1 MWPRTDL
8 IDLLDIEHPLLQAP
22 MGGEST
28 PEMAIAVGN
37 AGGLGGLGC
46 SYLSNDELS
55 DKVAQIRQGTS
66 APFNLNFFVHSP
78 PAENPEIYAH
88 TRERIAP
95 FYAELGIEDF
105 PHPLEAPC
113 DTFTQS
119 RLECLLDLR
128 PRVVS
133 FHFGLPDSAM
143 VRALQD
149 VGTLLI
155 SSATMVAEARWLNA
169 GGIDAIIAQGWE
181 AGGHRGTFHVSREDF
196 GVGGLAL
203 IPQVVD
209 AVDVPVIA
217 AGGIGDGRGIAA
229 AMVLGASGV
238 QLGSAFLSCPEANI
252 SDAYRAALQNT
263 SDDDT
268 RLSAAFS
275 GRPARAMNNRY
286 IEAMAQSHHPLPDYP
301 TMYSFSDALS
311 LAGEKTGNSGFE
323 FYLWGQAAALNR
335 ERSTADLMDLLISE
349 AQDALQAAAGKKP
362 EHLAL

>member
-8 IDLLDIEHPLLQAP
+8 IDLLQIEHPLLQAP

-28 PEMAIAVGN
+28 PAMAVAVGN

-46 SYLSNDELS
+46 SYMSNDELS
-55 DKVAQIRQGTS
+55 DNVALIRRGTN
-66 APFNLNFFVHSP
+66 APFNLNFFVHEP
-78 PAENPEIYAH
+78 PVEKLEVYAR
-88 TRERIAP
+88 TRERIAT
-95 FYAELGIEDF
+95 FYAELGLNDF
-105 PHPLEAPC
+105 PQPLQAPC

-133 FHFGLPDSAM
+133 FHFGLPEADM
-143 VRALQD
+143 VQALQTAGIL
-149 VGTLLI
+149 VI
-155 SSATMVAEARWLNA
+155 SSATTVAEARQLDA
-169 GGIDAIIAQGWE
+169 AGIDAIIAQGWE
-181 AGGHRGTFHVSREDF
+181 AGGHRGTFHVSNDDY

-209 AVDVPVIA
+209 AVEVPVIA

-252 SDAYRAALQNT
+252 SDAYRAALQSS

-268 RLSAAFS
+268 RLTAAFS

-286 IEAMAQSHHPLPDYP
+286 IEAMAQSQHPFPDYP
-301 TMYSFSDALS
+301 TMYSFSDPLS
-311 LAGEKTGNSGFE
+311 QAAEQSATAGFE
-323 FYLWGQAAALNR
+323 FYLWGQSAALNR
-335 ERSTADLMDLLISE
+335 ECSSARLVALLVEETRQALNGCAGTPQRST
-349 AQDALQAAAGKKP
+349 
-362 EHLAL
+362 

>member
-46 SYLSNDELS
+46 SYLSNDQLS

-78 PAENPEIYAH
+78 PVDNPEIYAR

-95 FYAELGIEDF
+95 FYAELGIDEF
-105 PHPLEAPC
+105 PHPLTAPC

-133 FHFGLPDSAM
+133 FHFGLPDSTM

-149 VGTLLI
+149 VGSLVI
-155 SSATMVAEARWLNA
+155 SSATTVGEARWLEA
-169 GGIDAIIAQGWE
+169 AGIDAIIAQGWE
-181 AGGHRGTFHVSREDF
+181 AGGHRGTFHVSDEDF

-203 IPQVVD
+203 IPQVAD
-209 AVDVPVIA
+209 AVDLPVIA
-217 AGGIGDGRGIAA
+217 AGGISDGRGIAA
-229 AMVLGASGV
+229 ALVLGASAV

-252 SDAYRAALQNT
+252 NDAWREALQNT
-263 SDDDT
+263 SDDAT
-268 RLSAAFS
+268 RLTSAFS

-286 IEAMAQSHHPLPDYP
+286 IESMARSRAPLPDYP
-301 TMYSFSDALS
+301 TMYSFSNPLR
-311 LAGEKTGNSGFE
+311 LAGEKAAKPDFE

-335 ERSTADLMDLLISE
+335 ACSSADLVQLLVKE
-349 AQDALQAAAGKKP
+349 AQDALHSASGTKA
-362 EHLAL
+362 

>member
-8 IDLLDIEHPLLQAP
+8 IDRLEIEHPLLQAP

-46 SYLSNDELS
+46 SYMSNDELS
-55 DKVAQIRQGTS
+55 DKVAQIRHGTS
-66 APFNLNFFVHSP
+66 APFNLNYFVHTP
-78 PAENPEIYAH
+78 PVENAEVYAH

-95 FYAELGIEDF
+95 FYAELGIDEF
-105 PHPLEAPC
+105 PSPLEPAC

-133 FHFGLPDSAM
+133 FHFGLPDIAM
-143 VRALQD
+143 VRDLQD
-149 VGTLLI
+149 AGCLVI
-155 SSATMVAEARWLNA
+155 SSATTVAEARWLEA
-169 GGIDAIIAQGWE
+169 AGIDAIIAQGWE
-181 AGGHRGTFHVSREDF
+181 AGGHRGTFHVSHEDF

-209 AVDVPVIA
+209 AVDLPVIA
-217 AGGIGDGRGIAA
+217 AGGISDGRGIAA
-229 AMVLGASGV
+229 ALVLGASAV
-238 QLGSAFLSCPEANI
+238 QLGSAFLSCPEANV
-252 SDAYRAALQNT
+252 SDACREALRKT
-263 SDDDT
+263 SDDAT
-268 RLSAAFS
+268 RLTSAFS

-286 IEAMAQSHHPLPDYP
+286 IESMAESRAPLPDYP
-301 TMYSFSDALS
+301 TMYSFSDPLS
-311 LAGEKTGNSGFE
+311 LAGERTAKPGFE

-335 ERSTADLMDLLISE
+335 ECSSADLVQLLIKE
-349 AQDALQAAAGKKP
+349 AQDALHSAAGTK
-362 EHLAL
+362 A

>member
-8 IDLLDIEHPLLQAP
+8 IDRLEIEHPLLQAP

-46 SYLSNDELS
+46 SYLSNDQLS

-66 APFNLNFFVHSP
+66 APFNLNFFVHKP

-95 FYAELGIEDF
+95 FYAELGIDEF
-105 PHPLEAPC
+105 PHPLEVPC
-113 DTFTQS
+113 DTFTQA

-133 FHFGLPDSAM
+133 FLFGLPEIAM
-143 VRALQD
+143 VRSLQD
-149 VGTLLI
+149 ADCLVI
-155 SSATMVAEARWLNA
+155 SSATTVAEARWLEA
-169 GGIDAIIAQGWE
+169 AGIDAIIAQGWE
-181 AGGHRGTFHVSREDF
+181 AGGHRGTFDVSHEDF

-209 AVDVPVIA
+209 AVDLPVIA
-217 AGGIGDGRGIAA
+217 AGGISDGRGIAA
-229 AMVLGASGV
+229 ALVLGASAV

-252 SDAYRAALQNT
+252 NEAYREALQKT
-263 SDDDT
+263 SDDAT
-268 RLSAAFS
+268 RLTSAFS

-286 IEAMAQSHHPLPDYP
+286 IESMAQAREQLPDYP
-301 TMYSFSDALS
+301 MMYSFSDPLS
-311 LAGEKTGNSGFE
+311 LAGEQARKPGFE

-335 ERSTADLMDLLISE
+335 ECSSADLVQLLVRE
-349 AQDALQAAAGKKP
+349 AQDALHSAAGTK
-362 EHLAL
+362 A

>member
-8 IDLLDIEHPLLQAP
+8 IDLLQIEHPLLQAP

-28 PEMAIAVGN
+28 PAMAIAVGN

-46 SYLSNDELS
+46 SYMSNDELS
-55 DKVAQIRQGTS
+55 DNVALIRQGTDG
-66 APFNLNFFVHSP
+66 PFNLNFFVHTP
-78 PAENPEIYAH
+78 PVEKPEIYAR
-88 TRERIAP
+88 TRERVAP
-95 FYAELGIEDF
+95 FYAELGLDNF
-105 PHPLEAPC
+105 PQPLHAPC

-133 FHFGLPDSAM
+133 FHFGLPDLEM

-149 VGTLLI
+149 AGTLVI
-155 SSATMVAEARWLNA
+155 SSATTVAEARWLDA
-169 GGIDAIIAQGWE
+169 AGIDAIIAQGWE
-181 AGGHRGTFHVSREDF
+181 AGGHRGTFHVAHEDF

-203 IPQVVD
+203 IPQVAD

-217 AGGIGDGRGIAA
+217 AGGIADGRGIAA
-229 AMVLGASGV
+229 ALVLGASGV

-252 SDAYRAALQNT
+252 SAAYRAALDNS

-286 IEAMAQSHHPLPDYP
+286 IETMAQTRHPYPDYP
-301 TMYSFSDALS
+301 TMYSFSDPLS
-311 LAGEKTGNSGFE
+311 QAAEQSSTPGFE

-335 ERSTADLMDLLISE
+335 DCSSARLVALLVDE
-349 AQDALQAAAGKKP
+349 AWQALRGCAGKTKRSP
-362 EHLAL
+362 